1 MTLDLTLAI
10 ITLFVAVAIG
20 VISATVGVGGGF
32 IMVPYMVILF
42 AYPTKMAVGTSNL
55 VIVFSALSGS
65 VAYFRQ
71 KRIDY
76 KVGVLAASLSVP
88 GGIIGAYLTNFMTSG
103 ELAVIFSIA
112 LFFVG
117 LRMIVFPRERT
128 KDIGPRDR
136 KEGPVGEYQKKNRNA
151 PTDKRHH
158 VWKREIVDAAGHKFS
173 YESSVLRALP
183 FYFFAGVLS
192 GLLGIGGGVVI
203 VPTLEI
209 LASFPMHLAVATSMF
224 TMIFTSISTATTQLL
239 LGHVV
244 FDYVIFLIIGIVAGA
259 QVGARVARRLRGSA
273 VERLFGVTMI
283 LIGIYLV
290 IWEGILGL

>member
-1 MTLDLTLAI
+1 MVDLTLAA
-10 ITLFVAVAIG
+10 ITLVVAVAIG
-20 VISATVGVGGGF
+20 IISATVGVGGGF
-32 IMVPYMVILF
+32 LMVPYMVTLF
-42 AYPTKMAVGTSNL
+42 AYPTKLAVGTSNL

-65 VAYFRQ
+65 IAYFRQ

-76 KVGVLAASLSVP
+76 KVGALAATLSVP
-88 GGIIGAYLTNFMTSG
+88 GGIIGAYLTNFVTSG
-103 ELAVIFSIA
+103 QLAIIFSIA

-117 LRMIVFPRERT
+117 TRMIFFPRERT

-136 KEGPVGEYQKKNRNA
+136 KEGPVGDNQKKDKNL
-151 PTDKRHH
+151 PTDRRRYA
-158 VWKREIVDAAGHKFS
+158 WKREIVDSAGHKFS
-173 YESSVLRALP
+173 YESRVLRAVP
-183 FYFFAGVLS
+183 FYFLAGVAS

-244 FDYVIFLIIGIVAGA
+244 FDYVIFLIIGIVVGA
-259 QVGARVARRLRGSA
+259 QVGARVAKRMRGSG
-273 VERLFGVTMI
+273 VERTFGVTM
-283 LIGIYLV
+283 LAIGVYLL